1 MYKRQ
6 DVDHALAALMESS
19 PYFINR
25 SGQLIVF
32 DEATHRISESLKTLR
47 ARYSGKGHLEL
58 NQLTAYQLMAAL
70 SESDS
75 VRFSKDF
82 QLLTQHLS
90 KPETFDLPTYK
101 VEAGLRPY
109 QERGCLLYTS
119 RCV

>member
-1 MYKRQ
+1 
-6 DVDHALAALMESS
+6 MESS

-47 ARYSGKGHLEL
+47 ARYSGQGHLEL
-58 NQLTAYQLMAAL
+58 NQLTAYQLMDAL

-109 QERGCLLYTS
+109 QERGCSVAIDVASLWFWRYLG
-119 RCV
+119 R